1 MTYSC
6 TSGGQSLG
14 FWILGPNIEQFF
26 ALCFFCTMYC
36 EVQNVIQQSKPTEPG
51 ATAEFHNPEH
61 EHSGML
67 PGLSKQLSRLTIPGE
82 LKAVS
87 QSMEMRTLW
96 ELAFAL
102 IRINRDAC
110 LFFSFDLYLPW
121 IRVPKL
127 KSIPRT
133 RKPTVLFVSSYC
145 LSGLAP
151 WTQWRR
157 IFKGLLK
164 NLFFAGDCVQPQETN
179 TGEGWEKQQTLKA
192 LSHASLLFSESLVVH
207 TACSLWGRSHGGEG
221 GEGIFQFPEE
231 TTSPCPS
238 PSWNGNPPR
247 ESKGM
252 HSPRRCASSKTQGF
266 AWLKKC
272 SRRAL
277 NHVLWWERHFC
288 PG

>member
-36 EVQNVIQQSKPTEPG
+36 KVQNVVQQSKPTEPG

-96 ELAFAL
+96 ESVFAL

-221 GEGIFQFPEE
+221 REGIFQFPEE
-231 TTSPCPS
+231 TTSPALLQV
-238 PSWNGNPPR
+238 GMGTLRENP
-247 ESKGM
+247 KGCTAPEGVLAVKHKAL
-252 HSPRRCASSKTQGF
+252 HSLRNA
-266 AWLKKC
+266 ADV
-272 SRRAL
+272 
-277 NHVLWWERHFC
+277 H
-288 PG
+288 